1 MIQHMLDY
9 VIERML
15 MLMLIDYVIERMV
28 IVILKTMSYL

>member
-9 VIERML
+9 IIER